1 MNVCRTPRPTRPLRG
16 GALPLA
22 LVLLLILTMVGA
34 ATVHT
39 AITQEKL
46 AGAVADRQRTFQA
59 AEWALR
65 WGEQQVWLTPPNIVV
80 DNTTG
85 CNSMNDVTD
94 GGRPEG
100 FALRICTARLVETG
114 RWIPCGPPSS
124 NQRRCASYLIIAEAQ
139 PTNGEAQVRPQ
150 VRLESILLLEEN

>member
-1 MNVCRTPRPTRPLRG
+1 M
-16 GALPLA
+16 PLA
-22 LVLLLILTMVGA
+22 LILLLILTMVGA

-65 WGEQQVWLTPPNIVV
+65 WGEQQVWLTPPTTVV
-80 DNTTG
+80 NNATG
-85 CNSMNDVTD
+85 CTPMNEVTD

-100 FALRICTARLVETG
+100 FALRVCGGRLIDAG

-139 PTNGEAQVRPQ
+139 PANGAAL

>member
-1 MNVCRTPRPTRPLRG
+1 M
-16 GALPLA
+16 PLA

-85 CNSMNDVTD
+85 CNSMNDITD

-100 FALRICTARLVETG
+100 FDLRVCTARLVDTG

-139 PTNGEAQVRPQ
+139 PTNGEAR